1 MSSGPRELP
10 HDAPDEKPRLGLL
23 LPYKRTED
31 SDWTR
36 DLVEHSRDLLCLHDL
51 EGRLLSINPVPAR
64 LLGYSVD
71 EVLQIPM
78 WKLLDPQFRDQFDSY
93 LRAIAS
99 AGEATG
105 VLAVL
110 TRTGERR
117 FWEYHCTL
125 RTEGVEKPVVR
136 GIAHDVTERME
147 AEKSLQ
153 KTNQILQQNKEDQEL
168 LLRGLQLF
176 RTLLDHSNDAIEVV
190 DPETLR
196 LLDVNE
202 RCCAEL
208 GYTRDQ
214 LLSMTIFD
222 IDPQLTRARV
232 AETQEQLQKTGF
244 KILESVH
251 RRKDGTTF
259 PIEVNLKRVRM
270 DREYVVAVSRD
281 ITERK
286 LRDERLRE
294 HERVLESLDEMIVV
308 VDRDSSLR
316 ARQPG
321 VLALSRDDKRTG
333 PGSTYHGNLA
343 A

>member
-1 MSSGPRELP
+1 M
-10 HDAPDEKPRLGLL
+10 
-23 LPYKRTED
+23 
-31 SDWTR
+31 
-36 DLVEHSRDLLCLHDL
+36 
-51 EGRLLSINPVPAR
+51 SINPVPAR